1 MVEAV
6 DDAAGRPGRRLGG
19 AIFAPVGEVE
29 GRTDE
34 IVKRIIQGISL
45 GVLKPG
51 EQLPTEN
58 ELAAQLGVATLT
70 VRGALAQLRERNILE
85 TRRGRVGGSFI
96 TAEPAAA
103 RAMLR
108 ERLTRLSPL
117 EIRDIGDLRVAV
129 STAAVV
135 LAARRGAISDFDHL
149 RAAAAGLGSGLGS
162 EAFSL
167 AEQRLHLEIV
177 ALSQSPRLTR
187 AEVDAQSEMSDVLA
201 LRRLAE
207 EEMSRVAKGFR
218 ELADLISERRGLAAR
233 SWMEEHMAE
242 ENAGLLEFHRLTVR
256 EG

>member
-1 MVEAV
+1 MVDSA
-6 DDAAGRPGRRLGG
+6 DGAAGEAGRRLGG

-51 EQLPTEN
+51 QQLPTES

-96 TAEPAAA
+96 TAEPSEA

-117 EIRDIGDLRVAV
+117 DIRDIGDLRVAV
-129 STAAVV
+129 SSAAVV

-149 RAAAAGLGSGLGS
+149 RTAVAELGSGLAP
-162 EAFSL
+162 EAFAL

-187 AEVDAQSEMSDVLA
+187 AEVEAQSEMSDVLA
-201 LRRLAE
+201 LRRLGEDDMA
-207 EEMSRVAKGFR
+207 RVAEGFS
-218 ELADLISERRGLAAR
+218 ELAELVCERRGLAAR
-233 SWMEEHMAE
+233 SWMEEHMVE
-242 ENAGLLEFHRLTVR
+242 ENADLLEFYRLAVR
-256 EG
+256 ED